1 MERMPRAP
9 TTLDRSGNWRTVNG
23 SPFSTP
29 ILKKKPLRRPRD
41 NSGRQFREF
50 ASRFVKRQVWRPT
63 TSRFVD
69 LLHVSLILSEKEN
82 AGEPQW
88 LRVQHFARKVLETP

>member
-1 MERMPRAP
+1 MARHFPHQYKR
-9 TTLDRSGNWRTVNG
+9 RSRYDARGI
-23 SPFSTP
+23 
-29 ILKKKPLRRPRD
+29 ILI
-41 NSGRQFREF
+41 
-50 ASRFVKRQVWRPT
+50 ASLGVCIAFCKTQVWRPA